1 MLCPACGQNLAGIP
15 PTSPCPECGTPRDS
29 SALTAARAKRDSL
42 AERALWGSVALG
54 LLATIAA
61 VFWPL
66 ATWLIL
72 LAGFFANI
80 VLAFL
85 INRAARRAH
94 EPGTAIIRF
103 VRATGVCILRIA
115 AMWFTCV
122 FTLQIIYAAWGYFHS
137 H

>member
-15 PTSPCPECGTPRDS
+15 PTYPCPECGTPRDS
-29 SALTAARAKRDSL
+29 STLAAARAKRDSL
-42 AERALWGSVALG
+42 AELALWGSVALG

-72 LAGFFANI
+72 LVGFFANI
-80 VLAFL
+80 ILAFM
-85 INRAARRAH
+85 IERAARLAR

-115 AMWFTCV
+115 AMWFACV
-122 FTLQIIYAAWGYFHS
+122 FSYQVLYVVWDYFQS
-137 H
+137 R

>member
-29 SALTAARAKRDSL
+29 SALAAARAKRDSL

-54 LLATIAA
+54 LLATLAA
-61 VFWPL
+61 VFIPL

-80 VLAFL
+80 VFAFL

-103 VRATGVCILRIA
+103 VRATGICILRIA

-122 FTLQIIYAAWGYFHS
+122 FSYQILYVVWDYFQS
-137 H
+137 R